1 MSWVYIHLLQSSAM
15 PDDFMPP
22 DPFMVV
28 FPSGTSM
35 NTSVYINIT
44 IFDDDVLECDHDFTV
59 SINSTSSMGNVT
71 VGMPSSV
78 TVTIQEDSAD
88 CK

>member
-1 MSWVYIHLLQSSAM
+1 M

-22 DPFMVV
+22 DPFMVI

-35 NTSVYINIT
+35 NTSVYIDIT
-44 IFDDDVLECDHDFTV
+44 ISDDGVLECDHDFTV
-59 SINSTSSMGNVT
+59 AIDSTSPMVT
-71 VGMPSSV
+71 VGSPSSV

>member
-59 SINSTSSMGNVT
+59 AIDSTNPMDM

-78 TVTIQEDSAD
+78 TVTTRDDSAD

>member
-1 MSWVYIHLLQSSAM
+1 M

-59 SINSTSSMGNVT
+59 AIDSTSPMVT

-78 TVTIQEDSAD
+78 TVTIQEDIAD

>member
-28 FPSGTSM
+28 FPSGTSG

-44 IFDDDVLECDHDFTV
+44 IFEDEVLECDHDFTV
-59 SINSTSSMGNVT
+59 AFDSTNPMVNVM
-71 VGMPSSV
+71 VGSPSSV
-78 TVTIQEDSAD
+78 TVTIREDSAD

>member
-1 MSWVYIHLLQSSAM
+1 M
-15 PDDFMPP
+15 PNNFMPP

-28 FPSGTSM
+28 FPSGTSG

-59 SINSTSSMGNVT
+59 AIDSTSPMVM
-71 VGMPSSV
+71 VGSPPSV